1 MTDDPLILYCA
12 APVAAYIIGSTP
24 FGVIIG
30 KFKGVDLR
38 KAGSGNVG
46 ATNVAR
52 VLGRSWGYLCFLL
65 DLAKGLAPALAVCLL
80 VRPAAGQTVPSV
92 AQQCV
97 WLGVG
102 MGCILGHVLTFWLK
116 FRGGK
121 GVATA
126 LGVVLG
132 IFPYFT
138 WAGLSALAIW
148 IIFTLASRYV
158 SVGSIVAALA
168 FLPLVMAFNH
178 SAIAALWPL
187 EAFAAAMVLLILIR
201 HRSNIARLFRGQEN
215 KIGGQKNEQQ
225 SAKT

>member
-1 MTDDPLILYCA
+1 MTDDSLILYCA
-12 APVAAYIIGSTP
+12 SPLAAYLIGSTP
-24 FGVIIG
+24 FGVILAR
-30 KFKGVDLR
+30 FKGVDLR

-52 VLGRSWGYLCFLL
+52 VLGRPWGYLCFLL
-65 DLAKGLAPALAVCLL
+65 DLAKGLLPTLAMCILVLPAFRQAV
-80 VRPAAGQTVPSV
+80 PTV
-92 AQQCV
+92 AQQWA

-102 MGCILGHVLTFWLK
+102 MGCILGHVFTFWLK

-138 WAGLSALAIW
+138 WAGLCALAIW
-148 IIFTLASRYV
+148 IVFTLASRYV
-158 SVGSIVAALA
+158 SVGSIAAALA
-168 FLPLVMAFNH
+168 FVPLVIAFNS

-187 EAFAAAMVLLILIR
+187 EAFAVAMVLLILIR
-201 HRSNIARLFRGQEN
+201 HRTNIGRLVRGREN
-215 KIGGQKNEQQ
+215 KIGRPKSDQQ
-225 SAKT
+225 PAKV